1 MFILD
6 EFRKVV
12 LYPGGKIARI
22 DNTLSMISSRYIHGV
37 PHRIKMEC
45 LFFL

>member
-12 LYPGGKIARI
+12 PYPGGKIARI
-22 DNTLSMISSRYIHGV
+22 DNTLSMISSRY
-37 PHRIKMEC
+37 PFIKCFIEYG
-45 LFFL
+45 LPVFP

>member
-12 LYPGGKIARI
+12 PYPGGKIARI
-22 DNTLSMISSRYIHGV
+22 DNTLSMISSRY
-37 PHRIKMEC
+37 P
-45 LFFL
+45 